1 MGGYLGPLFVSSL
14 HLLIHGHKESG
25 GQLIERGSLVAV
37 GGGGYL
43 LSGGLPLLQGGGV
56 PMFLEISVHGTKELM
71 VPLRLEIGSPGVFSQ
86 IDDISPPACN
96 RVSPVWVRIY
106 YTRIFR
112 LKK

>member
-14 HLLIHGHKESG
+14 HLLMHGHKESG

-71 VPLRLEIGSPGVFSQ
+71 VPLRLEIGRPGVFSQ

-96 RVSPVWVRIY
+96 GVSPVWVRIY